1 MVHSFDLIDDITPNH
16 WRWHRKQSQPIF
28 ICTGSNKTTTAER
41 EPEVLV
47 FSIHRILACFNFL
60 FNWALLDVSLQLTIK
75 LLEKLDIDM
84 KWGRLSRI
92 HWVTHYLI
100 TRVMLHMSSLEC
112 DGGVHIRCDVTWKCV
127 YISVRQHSPYK
138 TVFFRLI

>member
-1 MVHSFDLIDDITPNH
+1 MHSFDLIDDIAPNH
-16 WRWHRKQSQPIF
+16 WRWHRKQSQPII

-60 FNWALLDVSLQLTIK
+60 SNWTLLDVSLQLTIK

-84 KWGRLSRI
+84 KWGPLSRI
-92 HWVTHYLI
+92 HSLGSCSTCLVLS
-100 TRVMLHMSSLEC
+100 VM
-112 DGGVHIRCDVTWKCV
+112 GVFTLDVIWHENVSIK
-127 YISVRQHSPYK
+127 VRHHSPYK